1 MLRNESENQK
11 KRIAGEITR
20 LSRDTIIMQMR
31 FMDTALSQILP
42 INREGIKGMG
52 MDMKHIFYDS
62 SFVLR
67 RYKQETSYIT
77 RIYLHGLLH
86 MVFHHPFGYKHLD
99 KRYWDLATDIAVEN
113 VILEMNLPAF
123 RLQKDA
129 EIKYRLEQLKEK
141 SPLTAEKLYK
151 SIQKGLL
158 SEEELEELE
167 ILLQRDVHDFW
178 EEPENY
184 EVSMAQWKKISERI
198 RTDLKTFSKGKTE
211 SEALSKNLEEVHRD
225 RYHYRD
231 ILQRFTVMGEEIKPS
246 EDEFDYVYYTY
257 GLNHY
262 GNMPL
267 IEPLEYKDT
276 KKIKEFV
283 IVIDTSASCNGSL
296 VKAFLQKTYSIL
308 KETESFFTKM
318 NVHIIQCDNEVQQDV
333 QIQTQEDL
341 EEFIKHGKLSGFG
354 ATDFRP
360 AFEYVYKLQEEGQFE
375 NLKGLI
381 YFTDGYGIYPEK
393 MPEYDVI
400 FAFLKEDELRPPVPT
415 WAIKII
421 LEDELDEVE

>member
-11 KRIAGEITR
+11 KRIADEIIR
-20 LSRDTIIMQMR
+20 LSRDTIVMQMR
-31 FMDTALSQILP
+31 FMDTALSQIVP
-42 INREGIKGMG
+42 TSRDGIKGMG

-67 RYKQETSYIT
+67 RYKQELTYIT
-77 RIYLHGLLH
+77 RVYLHGLFH
-86 MVFHHPFGYKHLD
+86 MIFHHPFGYEQLD
-99 KRYWDLATDIAVEN
+99 KRCWNLATDIAVEN
-113 VILEMNLPAF
+113 VIMELNLSAF
-123 RLQKDA
+123 RLQKDT
-129 EIKYRLEQLKEK
+129 EIKHKLEQLKQK

-151 SIQKGLL
+151 YIKKGLL
-158 SEEELEELE
+158 DADELEELE
-167 ILLQRDVHDFW
+167 VLLKRDIHDFW
-178 EEPENY
+178 EVPENY
-184 EVSMAQWKKISERI
+184 EISMAQWKKISERI
-198 RTDLKTFSKGKTE
+198 RTDLKTFSKEKNA
-211 SEALSKNLEEVHRD
+211 SEALSQNLEEVHRD

-276 KKIKEFV
+276 RKIKEFV
-283 IVIDTSASCNGSL
+283 IVIDTSASCNGSV

-308 KETESFFTKM
+308 KETENFFTRM
-318 NVHIIQCDNEVQQDV
+318 NIHIIQCDNEVKQDI

-360 AFEYVYKLQEEGQFE
+360 AFEYVYALQEEGQFE

-393 MPEYDVI
+393 MPGFDVI
-400 FAFLKEDELRPPVPT
+400 FAFLKEDEMRPKIPT
-415 WAIKII
+415 WAIKVV
-421 LEDELDEVE
+421 LEDEFDDVE